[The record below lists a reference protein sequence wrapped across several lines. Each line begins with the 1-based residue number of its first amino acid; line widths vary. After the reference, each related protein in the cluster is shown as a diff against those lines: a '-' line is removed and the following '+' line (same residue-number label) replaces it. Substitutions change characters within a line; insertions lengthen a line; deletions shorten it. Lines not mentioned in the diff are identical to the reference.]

1 MADTLADLEHRPGR
15 LGWAAGPGELQRP
28 VCGGCAAAGRGTGG
42 AVMGTSRTVIMWTGL
57 WLSHLCRLV
66 TAGHRLLSSCPL
78 PPPATTAYLSRS
90 PPHCCCVTC
99 NWSAQSPSPPFHAP
113 AAELE
118 NICAAMTSLF
128 QPLHGGRGGAAAVVT
143 FKPWSREQDTLGL
156 GLGTVAT
163 PELTVAVAATHNP
176 LMLSPTST
184 DNTHQPTPNYKIGLK
199 TLLSLLSIH
208 GRGVAPVQFTVAS

>member
-128 QPLHGGRGGAAAVVT
+128 QPLHGGRGGAAALVT
-143 FKPWSREQDTLGL
+143 FKPWSSGAGYTGSGSGYYGYTRTNCCSSR
-156 GLGTVAT
+156 
-163 PELTVAVAATHNP
+163 NP
-176 LMLSPTST
+176 
-184 DNTHQPTPNYKIGLK
+184 QPTHAQPDQYRQYPPTHPKLQNWVKNTFISFIYPWSWSSTSAIYG
-199 TLLSLLSIH
+199 
-208 GRGVAPVQFTVAS
+208 G

>member
-1 MADTLADLEHRPGR
+1 MTLAATLADTLADLEHRPGR

-143 FKPWSREQDTLGL
+143 FKPWSREQWSRIHWVWVWVLWL
-156 GLGTVAT
+156 
-163 PELTVAVAATHNP
+163 
-176 LMLSPTST
+176 
-184 DNTHQPTPNYKIGLK
+184 HQN
-199 TLLSLLSIH
+199 
-208 GRGVAPVQFTVAS
+208 